1 MWCYVDF
8 VLVPYQTTQAAITG
22 TPRGNLSDLYPRWLG
37 ARELLL
43 HGRDPYSRDVTTEIQ
58 TGYYGR
64 PLDPNR
70 RADPKDE
77 QGFAYPVYIV
87 FLLAPTVWLPF
98 SAVRIGFRWLLIG
111 LTIISIPLWFKAL
124 NQRIPRWTLM
134 IWIVLVLG
142 SFPAVQGIKL
152 QQLTLLVCALLA
164 GAFAALSAGYL
175 VLAGVLLALATIKPQ
190 LVGII
195 LVWLL
200 IWVTGDWRARRRL
213 FRGFTVSM
221 VLLLAASNYILP
233 GWISRFRSAAAAY
246 LQYTGGGK
254 SVLDV
259 VLAPAVG
266 KWVGSAI
273 IAVTLFLVWRL
284 RRAPANSS
292 QFAVALSLVMAATLA
307 VIPTYAP
314 YNQLLLIP
322 ALVVVVGGTPA
333 LTRRARLVRSF
344 ILIAALSIL
353 WPWIT
358 AAMLDLA
365 LLFYPPERVQ
375 RAWAVPLFTSLLIPL
390 LVFGLTCVSAFE
402 TLRNR
407 PA

>member
-43 HGRDPYSRDVTTEIQ
+43 HGRDPYSGEVTTEIQ

-64 PLDPNR
+64 PLDRNR
-70 RADPKDE
+70 PGDPKDQ
-77 QGFAYPVYIV
+77 QGFAYPVYVV
-87 FLLAPTVWLPF
+87 FLLAPTVWIPF
-98 SAVRIGFRWLLIG
+98 SAVQAGFHWLLIG
-111 LTIISIPLWFKAL
+111 LTTVSIPLWFKAV
-124 NQRIPRWTLM
+124 NQRIWRWTLL
-134 IWIVLVLG
+134 IWVVLVFG

-175 VLAGVLLALATIKPQ
+175 FLAGVLLAVATIKPQ
-190 LVGII
+190 LVGIL

-213 FRGFTVSM
+213 FRGFAVSM
-221 VLLLAASNYILP
+221 VLLLAASNYVLP
-233 GWISRFRSAAAAY
+233 GWFSRFRSAAAAY

-259 VLAPAVG
+259 VLTPAVG
-266 KWVGSAI
+266 KWVGLGI
-273 IAVTLFLVWRL
+273 VVLTLAVVWRL

-292 QFAVALSLVMAATLA
+292 QFVTALSLVMATTLA

-322 ALVVVVGGTPA
+322 ALMVLVGETSR
-333 LTRRARLVRSF
+333 LTRHARLMRLF
-344 ILIAALSIL
+344 ALLTALSIL

-358 AAMLDLA
+358 AAMLDVG

-375 RAWAVPLFTSLLIPL
+375 HAWPVPLFTSLLIPL
-390 LVFGLTCVSAFE
+390 MVFGLTCVSAFE
-402 TLRNR
+402 TSRNR